1 VTVNGAIVC
10 TRTVGFPILRACD
23 PIASPSLVFIGGL
36 FFSKLAAWVSA
47 IIDSILALLWS
58 GSFAFC

>member
-1 VTVNGAIVC
+1 MSVRGEDV
-10 TRTVGFPILRACD
+10 RILRACD

>member
-1 VTVNGAIVC
+1 LRHNTPILSAGV
-10 TRTVGFPILRACD
+10 PSILRACD

-47 IIDSILALLWS
+47 IIDSILALL
-58 GSFAFC
+58 